1 MNRKLSILFVS
12 ILLLIGISSCEE
24 ITKSEVEP
32 KNCEVEVFTTSTAF
46 SKTVKYEVITSG
58 DLTVEEVKYYSDN
71 GFITITNP
79 TRFPMTLNFTLS
91 DEQDSIGI
99 FAKSL
104 VQNGKIELK
113 LSVTANGATITQ
125 EDACSQVI
133 N

>member
-1 MNRKLSILFVS
+1 MNRKLTILIIS
-12 ILLLIGISSCEE
+12 ILLFVGISSCEE
-24 ITKSEVEP
+24 LTESTVEP
-32 KNCEVEVFTTSTAF
+32 KNCEVEVFTTNTAY

-71 GFITITNP
+71 GFITIANP

-125 EDACSQVI
+125 EDACSQII